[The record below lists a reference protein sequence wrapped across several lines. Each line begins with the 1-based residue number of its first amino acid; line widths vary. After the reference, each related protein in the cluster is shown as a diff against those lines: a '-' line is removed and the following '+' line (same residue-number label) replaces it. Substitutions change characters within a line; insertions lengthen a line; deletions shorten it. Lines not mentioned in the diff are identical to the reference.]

1 MPSVVP
7 ISQYIQTI
15 IIARYFVSNGRRV
28 RRNPLQIAPA
38 GAVAKFE
45 RHFLHPR
52 LLFPYIGRR
61 DQKKGYYQSER
72 TAGRL
77 SPVSRLPPLVP
88 RHRRRRRRDTS
99 LVRERASD
107 RCELRRRGLCKREW
121 FLSTG
126 REIDRE
132 KRRVASRRGG

>member
-52 LLFPYIGRR
+52 LPFPYIGRR
-61 DQKKGYYQSER
+61 DQKKRYYQSER

-77 SPVSRLPPLVP
+77 SLVSRLPSLLSRH

-132 KRRVASRRGG
+132 NVALRRGG